1 MAKVQ
6 ATKPKPSE
14 GGWLSGLFG
23 SKPKAPAGP
32 AANAASTMTNV
43 PAAGGPSTTGP
54 GTARAAKAAA
64 AAAKKPSAKPKA
76 EKWTLASFRLPV
88 IGTKPITTQMQ
99 VLGSIALLMLAM
111 TALMTFEDTSAR
123 TRSSTYVTIAS
134 QMQYHTQRLAK
145 AAGLAARGQPAAFPQ
160 LQDSRDEFANYLG
173 ILQNGGNAFPAQ
185 VPPAASNDEIKT
197 RLDQLAP
204 PWPETSSSSS
214 QILAAKNDL
223 VALARNIAQV
233 RAD

>member
-6 ATKPKPSE
+6 ATKPKSAE

-23 SKPKAPAGP
+23 SKPKARAHP

-43 PAAGGPSTTGP
+43 PAGGGPSTTGLEKP
-54 GTARAAKAAA
+54 RAAKAAA
-64 AAAKKPSAKPKA
+64 AAAKKQVAKPKA
-76 EKWTLASFRLPV
+76 EKWTLASFGLPV

-173 ILQNGGNAFPAQ
+173 ILQNGGNAFGAQ
-185 VPPAASNDEIKT
+185 VPPTASNDEIKSP
-197 RLDQLAP
+197 LD
-204 PWPETSSSSS
+204 E
-214 QILAAKNDL
+214 
-223 VALARNIAQV
+223 LAR
-233 RAD
+233 RCPWTP